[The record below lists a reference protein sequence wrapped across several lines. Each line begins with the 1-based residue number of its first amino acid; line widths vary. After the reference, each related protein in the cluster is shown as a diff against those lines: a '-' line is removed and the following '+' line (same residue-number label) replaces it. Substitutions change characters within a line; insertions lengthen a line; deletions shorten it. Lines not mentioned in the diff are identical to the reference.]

1 MPYDDPDPTDPLTL
15 HGVVVETDDPNT
27 TREMAGCF
35 IDEYL
40 RMGCTRERVLSMFR
54 IPQYVGPYMAY
65 ESLGKEAIA
74 ELIDEIASRWGDR
87 RSPDV
92 LKVLGSGR

>member
-1 MPYDDPDPTDPLTL
+1 MPYDDPDPTDPMTL
-15 HGVVVETDDPNT
+15 HGVVVETDDPT
-27 TREMAGCF
+27 TMLEMATCF

-40 RMGCTRERVLSMFR
+40 RMGFTEDRVLSMFR

-74 ELIDEIASRWGDR
+74 ELIDEIASRWGHR
-87 RSPDV
+87 RSPNP

>member
-1 MPYDDPDPTDPLTL
+1 MPYDDPDPTDPMTL
-15 HGVVVETDDPNT
+15 HGVAVETDDPNT
-27 TREMAGCF
+27 MREMASCF

-40 RMGCTRERVLSMFR
+40 RMGYTRDRVLSMFR

-65 ESLGKEAIA
+65 ESLGKEAIG
-74 ELIDEIASRWGDR
+74 ELIDDIAARWGDR
-87 RSPDV
+87 RSPDS

>member
-1 MPYDDPDPTDPLTL
+1 MPHNDPDPTDPMTL
-15 HGVVVETDDPNT
+15 HGVVVETDDPST
-27 TREMAGCF
+27 MREMASCF

-40 RMGCTRERVLSMFR
+40 RMGCTRDRVLSMFR

-65 ESLGKEAIA
+65 ESLGKQAIT
-74 ELIDEIASRWGDR
+74 ELIDEIAASWGDR

-92 LKVLGSGR
+92 FRVLGSGR

>member
-1 MPYDDPDPTDPLTL
+1 MPYDDPDPTDPMTL
-15 HGVVVETDDPNT
+15 HGVVVETDDPT
-27 TREMAGCF
+27 AMREMAACF

-40 RMGCTRERVLSMFR
+40 RMGYTRDRVQSMFR

-65 ESLGKEAIA
+65 ESLGEEAIA
-74 ELIDEIASRWGDR
+74 ELIDEIASRWGGR
-87 RSPDV
+87 HSPDV

>member
-1 MPYDDPDPTDPLTL
+1 MPYDDPDPTDPMTL
-15 HGVVVETDDPNT
+15 HGVVVETDDPT
-27 TREMAGCF
+27 TMREMATCF

-40 RMGCTRERVLSMFR
+40 RMGFTEDRVLNMFR
-54 IPQYVGPYMAY
+54 IPQYVGHYMAY
-65 ESLGKEAIA
+65 ESLGKEAIT

-87 RSPDV
+87 CSPNV